1 MKSLNGLIF
10 KEITIKKIKIYERK
24 TENKFLLASL
34 EKLIS

>member
-1 MKSLNGLIF
+1 MKSFNGLTF
-10 KEITIKKIKIYERK
+10 KEITIIKIKIYERN